1 MKDGKIEKNAMRL
14 IIQHS
19 KFQIRNSN
27 LAPSLQGFLSPGNG
41 GNEGGVKTIEAGGE
55 VIAANSSI

>member
-41 GNEGGVKTIEAGGE
+41 GNEGGVKTIERGE
-55 VIAANSSI
+55 RFI

>member
-1 MKDGKIEKNAMRL
+1 MKDGKIEKSAMRL

-27 LAPSLQGFLSPGNG
+27 LAPSLQGR
-41 GNEGGVKTIEAGGE
+41 AGGE
-55 VIAANSSI
+55 VAISKFFSYLCTKF